1 VTRGVVVEVVDEVI
15 GFCVDA
21 NVVDANVVDDVLT
34 TTGFNCRPI
43 PIGSANVVSVVAGVF
58 VDDKS

>member
-1 VTRGVVVEVVDEVI
+1 MVEVVDEVI

-21 NVVDANVVDDVLT
+21 DVVDDFLAVY
-34 TTGFNCRPI
+34 TGGNRRPM
-43 PIGSANVVSVVAGVF
+43 PIGSPNVVSVVAGVF

>member
-21 NVVDANVVDDVLT
+21 DVVDDFLADT
-34 TTGFNCRPI
+34 AGANRRPMSI
-43 PIGSANVVSVVAGVF
+43 VSPNVVSVFAGVF

>member
-1 VTRGVVVEVVDEVI
+1 MTRGVVVEVVDEVI
-15 GFCVDA
+15 GFG
-21 NVVDANVVDDVLT
+21 VDANVVDDVLAT
-34 TTGFNCRPI
+34 IGFNCRPI

>member
-15 GFCVDA
+15 GFGVDA
-21 NVVDANVVDDVLT
+21 VVDDLLPVFK
-34 TTGFNCRPI
+34 GGNRRPMSI
-43 PIGSANVVSVVAGVF
+43 VSPNVVSVVAGVF

>member
-15 GFCVDA
+15 GFG
-21 NVVDANVVDDVLT
+21 VDANVVDDVLT
-34 TTGFNCRPI
+34 TIGFNCLPI